1 MKQGKSLQDLR
12 RELQR
17 QRNNRQDFIADTRSI
32 QINSNSAGSSLSI
45 ATDNQNFCFNIGE
58 LAHQQIAARLNIPFR
73 YYQKMQ
79 VENPELLD
87 RNVNT
92 WFSQNPEHRMIRVLD
107 GNVRAFLSDRYRRL
121 DNLELCAAVLP
132 VIKQMKGANIESCEV
147 TPSRLYLKVIN
158 KKLKAEVAVGD
169 VVQAGFVISNSEVG
183 LGSVRVE
190 PLVFRLVCKNGLI
203 CKDFAQKKY
212 HVGKQISSSDDS
224 AYLLYSDETLAQDD
238 KAFFMKVQDIVRSAV
253 DESKFLLTVNK
264 LRDSKNIS
272 LAHEP
277 VKAVEILADT
287 FQLSENE
294 RGDILR
300 QLFIAGDNS
309 RYGLINAVTAASK
322 IANSYDRA
330 TELERIGGEI
340 LALPAPRN
348 FLPTVSAEVID
359 LPYELTEQVAQG
371 VVFMCSFFHCLA
383 YHDSS
388 LDIRVADN
396 VLFLAINDDQA
407 DVHLT
412 FNPNQI
418 YSLIQNLQI
427 ALSHISVAD
436 LEDEKN
442 FGNLDILISTD
453 DSVEKLVAC

>member
-1 MKQGKSLQDLR
+1 MKQGKSLQELGC
-12 RELQR
+12 ELQR
-17 QRNNRQDFIADTRSI
+17 QRLNRQDFIADTRSI
-32 QINSNSAGSSLSI
+32 HINSNSSGSSLSI
-45 ATDNQNFCFNIGE
+45 ATDNQNFCFRICE
-58 LAHQQIAARLNIPFR
+58 LAHQQIATRLNIPFR

-79 VENPELLD
+79 MENPELLD

-92 WFSQNPEHRMIRVLD
+92 WFSQNPERRMIRVLD

-121 DNLELCAAVLP
+121 DNLELFAAVLP

-147 TPSRLYLKVIN
+147 TPPRLYLKVVN
-158 KKLKAEVAVGD
+158 KKLKAEVSVGD

-183 LGSVRVE
+183 LGSVRVD

-224 AYLLYSDETLAQDD
+224 AYQLYSDETLAQDD

-253 DESKFLLTVNK
+253 DESKFLLTVDK
-264 LRDSKNIS
+264 LRNSKNIPLS
-272 LAHEP
+272 HEP

-322 IANSYDRA
+322 IAKSYDRA

-348 FLPTVSAEVID
+348 FLPTISAEVID
-359 LPYELTEQVAQG
+359 VPYELTRQVA
-371 VVFMCSFFHCLA
+371 
-383 YHDSS
+383 
-388 LDIRVADN
+388 
-396 VLFLAINDDQA
+396 
-407 DVHLT
+407 
-412 FNPNQI
+412 
-418 YSLIQNLQI
+418 
-427 ALSHISVAD
+427 
-436 LEDEKN
+436 
-442 FGNLDILISTD
+442 
-453 DSVEKLVAC
+453 

>member
-1 MKQGKSLQDLR
+1 MKQGKSLQDLG

-32 QINSNSAGSSLSI
+32 QINSNSSGSSLSI
-45 ATDNQNFCFNIGE
+45 ATDNQNFCFSIGE
-58 LAHQQIAARLNIPFR
+58 LAHQQIASRLNIPFR

-87 RNVNT
+87 LNVNS
-92 WFSQNPEHRMIRVLD
+92 WFIQNPERRMIRVLD

-253 DESKFLLTVNK
+253 DESNFLLIVNK

-322 IANSYDRA
+322 IAKSYDRA

-359 LPYELTEQVAQG
+359 VPYELTEQVA
-371 VVFMCSFFHCLA
+371 
-383 YHDSS
+383 
-388 LDIRVADN
+388 
-396 VLFLAINDDQA
+396 
-407 DVHLT
+407 
-412 FNPNQI
+412 
-418 YSLIQNLQI
+418 
-427 ALSHISVAD
+427 
-436 LEDEKN
+436 
-442 FGNLDILISTD
+442 
-453 DSVEKLVAC
+453 